1 MLSSRY
7 IYPQLLSG
15 VIALLSL
22 STANAQ
28 PTNAQGK
35 TQAAPR
41 ILEHQDLQRREAEP
55 TPRPIDPS
63 AVKAVPP
70 AARPTGDQTATE
82 PKIEKGK
89 KAHAVVERL
98 TAITAT
104 MVLKVVHPEEV
115 RRAAIEKVQSLHGHA
130 SLVTNTELY
139 LRVPPEHLNAILE
152 SLLASG
158 TALDKSLQRVDRTEY
173 IAQLEAKLKSKRE
186 IFQRLRTFIDDSNVQ
201 ATLKIERSMTAL
213 VAELEALKG
222 DLEVERA
229 SVELATLQVNFQF
242 HQQDRIAYVKSPFE
256 WLNSVDLARFLAEF

>member
-1 MLSSRY
+1 MLSSRH
-7 IYPQLLSG
+7 ICSAAQSCL
-15 VIALLSL
+15 IAALWITS
-22 STANAQ
+22 ANAE
-28 PTNAQGK
+28 PPNAQGK
-35 TQAAPR
+35 TQVEPKMM
-41 ILEHQDLQRREAEP
+41 EHHDEQRREVAP
-55 TPRPIDPS
+55 TPHPVDPS
-63 AVKAVPP
+63 SVKP
-70 AARPTGDQTATE
+70 AAALARPTGDQTATD
-82 PKIEKGK
+82 PKIDKGK
-89 KAHAVVERL
+89 KGHPVVARL

-104 MVLKVVHPEEV
+104 MVLKVVHPEDV
-115 RRAAIEKVQSLHGHA
+115 RKAAIEKVQSLHGHA

-139 LRVPPEHLNAILE
+139 LRVPPEHLNAVLE

-229 SVELATLQVNFQF
+229 GVELATLQINFQF
-242 HQQDRIAYVKSPFE
+242 HQQDRIAYVKSPFD